1 MNEIKNK
8 LKNISDELFAIKDE
22 ITKQFQDGDKKE
34 EILDEMWNAI
44 CGTYAAINR
53 INEAENGQD

>member
-1 MNEIKNK
+1 MKDIKTK
-8 LKNISDELFAIKDE
+8 LKEITDELFSVKDE
-22 ITKQFQDGDKKE
+22 ITKQFQNGDEKE

-53 INEAENGQD
+53 INEAENGQN